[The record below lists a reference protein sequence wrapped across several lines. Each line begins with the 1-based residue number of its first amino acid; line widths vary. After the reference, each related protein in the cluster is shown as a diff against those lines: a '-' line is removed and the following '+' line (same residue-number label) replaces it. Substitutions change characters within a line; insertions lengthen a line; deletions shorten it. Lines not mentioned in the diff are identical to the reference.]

1 MNLHRLCCI
10 AEIDDPG
17 ARLFEFGEPN
27 RDGDNLDPRDWPVS
41 VFVVRQGDQ
50 VHGYINRCP
59 HAGHQLNWIGERF
72 LNRERDHILCASH
85 GAMFEID
92 SGVCIAGPCP
102 GERLLPVALEIEA
115 GEIAITAAT
124 LRALEARQGAISYR

>member
-1 MNLHRLCCI
+1 MSRQRLCNI
-10 AEIDDPG
+10 ADIDDPG
-17 ARLFEFGEPN
+17 ARLFEFGERN
-27 RDGDNLDPRDWPVS
+27 QDADNLDPRDWPVS
-41 VFVVRQGDQ
+41 IFIVRQGDQ

-92 SGVCIAGPCP
+92 SGVCVAGPCP
-102 GERLLPVALEIEA
+102 GERLQPVALEIDA

-124 LRALEARQGAISYR
+124 LRALKTRQDALSYR